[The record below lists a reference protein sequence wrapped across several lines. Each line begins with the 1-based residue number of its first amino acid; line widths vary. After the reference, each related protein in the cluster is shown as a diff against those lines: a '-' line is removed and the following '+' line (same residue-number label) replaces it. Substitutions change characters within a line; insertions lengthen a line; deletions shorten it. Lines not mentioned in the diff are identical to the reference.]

1 MGIGSRWPSLSK
13 GEVAVALVMTEDI
26 DAAAFDL
33 PDLEHHVIPE
43 DLNVQFPMAGDI
55 AQAAQP

>member
-1 MGIGSRWPSLSK
+1 
-13 GEVAVALVMTEDI
+13 MTESI